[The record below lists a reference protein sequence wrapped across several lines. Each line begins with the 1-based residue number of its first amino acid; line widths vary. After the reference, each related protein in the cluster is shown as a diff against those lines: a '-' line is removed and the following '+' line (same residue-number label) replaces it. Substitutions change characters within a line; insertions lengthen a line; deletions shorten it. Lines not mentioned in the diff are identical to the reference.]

1 MRSILLVIATAVLTA
16 CGGGGS
22 AMPTVGTVPTVGTKV
37 CVSGDTK
44 PFWFYCE
51 TGNPGLKESSP
62 PAGYFVRTLYDEWN
76 SDLEANGIAYAV
88 DGQYFLKGSN
98 EPIGKADQ
106 PTLVMEVSKGHFVV
120 YR

>member
-1 MRSILLVIATAVLTA
+1 LKSIILVISTAVLAA
-16 CGGGGS
+16 CGGGGGS
-22 AMPTVGTVPTVGTKV
+22 AALPTVPTVGTKV
-37 CVSGDTK
+37 CVSPGTE
-44 PFWFYCE
+44 PFWFHCE
-51 TGNPGLKESSP
+51 AGNPGLKESSP

-76 SDLEANGIAYAV
+76 SDLEHNGIAYSV